1 MKAIELRDVTVP
13 SRILNVDLQ
22 VEPGTVVGLIGPNGS
37 GKSTLLQVAAGVLDG
52 SGSIAW
58 GERPIT
64 AIPIMERGRLAA
76 WVPQETHFQ
85 FAFSVRAVVAQGR
98 FAHGDDGQG
107 VDAALAALDLTSLA
121 DRPVNRLSGGERQ
134 RVLLAR
140 ALATGAPLQL
150 WDEPLAPLDP
160 RHALRL
166 LAFARTWAA
175 AGKTLLFSLHDLR
188 MAHQL
193 DAIAVMQEGRL
204 CAFGPPGKVLSHAL
218 LREVF
223 GVIGNTAP
231 GLVLS
236 LPTT

>member
-1 MKAIELRDVTVP
+1 MKALELRAVTVP
-13 SRILNVDLQ
+13 SRIMNVDLQ
-22 VEPGTVVGLIGPNGS
+22 VELGTVVGLVGPNGS
-37 GKSTLLQVAAGVLDG
+37 GKSTLLQAAAGLLDG

-58 GERPIT
+58 GGRPIT
-64 AIPIMERGRLAA
+64 AAPVVERGRLAA
-76 WVPQETHFQ
+76 WVPQETHFE

-107 VDAALAALDLTSLA
+107 VEAALAQLDLMGLA

-140 ALATGAPLQL
+140 ALATDAPLQL

-160 RHALRL
+160 RHALQL
-166 LAFARTWAA
+166 LALARGWAA

-193 DAIAVMQEGRL
+193 DGVAVMHNGRL
-204 CAFGPPGKVLSHAL
+204 CAFGPPGKVLSPAL
-218 LREVF
+218 FREVF

-236 LPTT
+236 LPAV